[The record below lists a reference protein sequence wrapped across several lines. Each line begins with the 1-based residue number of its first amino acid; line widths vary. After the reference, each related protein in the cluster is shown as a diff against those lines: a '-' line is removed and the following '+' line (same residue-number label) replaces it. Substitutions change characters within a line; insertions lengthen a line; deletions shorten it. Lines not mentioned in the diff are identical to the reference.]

1 MLNQSLRRRR
11 VALTSLI
18 DVIFLLLLFFM
29 LSSTFSKFGE
39 IKLDLV
45 GRGITAKTAASPNL
59 IFVRLTDLGVTLNG
73 SKISKEDLIQRVANY
88 GLKEPKLILSVA
100 RGATSQSFL
109 TMLHSLK
116 KINNLN
122 ITVVR

>member
-1 MLNQSLRRRR
+1 
-11 VALTSLI
+11 
-18 DVIFLLLLFFM
+18 M

-39 IKLDLV
+39 IKLDLG
-45 GRGITAKTAASPNL
+45 GRDIAAKPDASPNL
-59 IFVRLTDLGVTLNG
+59 IFVRLTDLGVTVNG
-73 SKISKEDLIQRVANY
+73 SKISGEDLIQRVMKY
-88 GLKEPKLILSVA
+88 GFEEPKLILSVA
-100 RGATSQSFL
+100 KGANSQSFL